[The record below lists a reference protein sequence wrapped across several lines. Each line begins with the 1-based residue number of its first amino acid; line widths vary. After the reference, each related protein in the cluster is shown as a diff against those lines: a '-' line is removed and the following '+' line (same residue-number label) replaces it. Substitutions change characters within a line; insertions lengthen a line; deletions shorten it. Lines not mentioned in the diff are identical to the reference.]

1 LKYCAFPG
9 VDIPLSRVVLGT
21 GSFNDDR
28 RVEAWR
34 LFDRY
39 LSAGGTALD
48 TAAIY
53 GDGASERV
61 VGHWLHHSGCRND
74 VVIVTKGGHPSL
86 PDWGNRLTARDVDRD
101 LDESLDRLKT
111 DYIDLYMLHR
121 DDEQLPVDELVDML
135 SGYVASGRVRAVAV
149 SNWSCQRVQEAND
162 YASKAGASRLIA
174 NSVHYSLATP
184 HGPMLPGTVSLCED
198 SAAISSYRTSQFPV
212 MAWSAQ
218 AKGFFSGRYTP
229 SVHDDAY
236 LERVYYHEDNWE
248 RLDRVT
254 RLATERGCTT
264 SQLALAWLLNQPLQI
279 LAVIGTS
286 REAHLDECLGAVD
299 VSLVP
304 SELAWL
310 NLEDAEPGSHGTPA

>member
-1 LKYCAFPG
+1 LKYCEFPG

-34 LFDRY
+34 LLDRY

-61 VGHWLHHSGCRND
+61 VGDWLHHSGCRND

-101 LDESLDRLKT
+101 LEESLDRLKT

-121 DDEQLPVDELVDML
+121 DDEQLPVGELVDML

-149 SNWSCQRVQEAND
+149 SNWSWQRVQEAND
-162 YASKAGASRLIA
+162 YASKAGVSSLIA

-184 HGPMLPGTVSLCED
+184 HGAMLPGTVTLCED
-198 SAAISSYRTSQFPV
+198 SAAISSYRTSQFPI

-229 SVHDDAY
+229 SVHDDPY

-248 RLDRVT
+248 RLGRVT

-264 SQLALAWLLNQPLQI
+264 SQLALAWLLNQPLEI

-299 VSLVP
+299 VPLVP

-310 NLEDAEPGSHGTPA
+310 NLDDDAD